1 MTLLPFV
8 QAGLVLSKKLGE
20 ILQFYAS
27 LVFLPLELFGFVNI
41 MISEPLEYPKLG
53 EIWQELKWLFYGGEN
68 GFQGNRGNGKLLK
81 RCQPR
86 RAASNSQNIGKY
98 QMGNH

>member
-1 MTLLPFV
+1 M
-8 QAGLVLSKKLGE
+8 
-20 ILQFYAS
+20 
-27 LVFLPLELFGFVNI
+27 GFCQQNNNNNN
-41 MISEPLEYPKLG
+41 PLEYPKLG

-98 QMGNH
+98 KMGNPSTEF